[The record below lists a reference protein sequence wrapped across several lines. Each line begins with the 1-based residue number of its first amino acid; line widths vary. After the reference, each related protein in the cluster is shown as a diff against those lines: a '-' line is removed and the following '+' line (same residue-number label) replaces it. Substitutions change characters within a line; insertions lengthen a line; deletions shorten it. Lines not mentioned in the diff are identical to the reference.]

1 MLRGVAIAT
10 CQLVAQNL
18 RLEALAANLAE
29 VDTPGYRQD
38 RLAEQTF
45 SQLLLDRIGA
55 GETPVG
61 ALEIGSVMSRP
72 TVDLRPGPIDSTERP
87 LDVAIAGDGFFVVQA
102 PDGLRYTRRGAFRLD
117 GQGQL
122 TSLEGWPVLGQ
133 NGPLRGTGPV
143 SILPTGEVTSGN
155 QTIGRLQIV
164 TFPPGTAFDRRSGT
178 YLVPAGG
185 AVGQRVANPDLLPGH
200 LEGSNVDLTTT
211 MTDVIAATRSYQA
224 AQKALVTE
232 DDALGRLIDQVN
244 ARS

>member
-10 CQLVAQNL
+10 SQLVAQNL
-18 RLEALAANLAE
+18 RLETLAANLAD

-38 RLAEQTF
+38 RIEEQAF
-45 SQLLLDRIGA
+45 SRLLLDRIGA
-55 GETPVG
+55 GEAT
-61 ALEIGSVMSRP
+61 IGGLDIASVMSRP
-72 TVDLRPGPIDSTERP
+72 TVDLTPGPIDATDRP
-87 LDVAIAGDGFFVVQA
+87 LDVAITGDGFFVVQA

-133 NGPLRGTGPV
+133 TGPLRAAGPV
-143 SILPTGEVTSGN
+143 SILPTGEVTAGG
-155 QTIGRLQIV
+155 QVLGRLQIV
-164 TFPPGTAFDRRSGT
+164 TFPPGTAFDRRDGT

-185 AVGQRVANPDLLPGH
+185 AAGQVVANPRLLPGH
-200 LEGSNVDLTTT
+200 LEGSNVDLATT

-244 ARS
+244 AR